1 MAKEEYRF
9 KVEQNGIVKMQTN
22 EEACM
27 YNKEI
32 RNEMREAIN
41 DGYRYED
48 LFFKWDKVN
57 DEETL
62 I

>member
-32 RNEMREAIN
+32 RNGMREAGCKIYK
-41 DGYRYED
+41 DGKLWKE
-48 LFFKWDKVN
+48 
-57 DEETL
+57 
-62 I
+62 